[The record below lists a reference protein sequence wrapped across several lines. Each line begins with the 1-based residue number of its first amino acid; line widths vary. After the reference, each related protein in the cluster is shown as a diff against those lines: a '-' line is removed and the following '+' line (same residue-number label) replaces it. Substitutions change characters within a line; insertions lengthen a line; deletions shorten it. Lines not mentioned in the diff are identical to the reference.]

1 MGIKTKL
8 KFRHPDLRA
17 RQSGRMGVRVKWL
30 ARIMIAA
37 VACGFIV
44 YGTFRG
50 EVEIVLNKAV
60 NICLEC
66 IGLG

>member
-1 MGIKTKL
+1 MSS
-8 KFRHPDLRA
+8 RA
-17 RQSGRMGVRVKWL
+17 KCL
-30 ARIMIAA
+30 ARIVIA
-37 VACGFIV
+37 VAACVFIV
-44 YGTFRG
+44 YGTARG